1 MDVVALHGDA
11 ASPTFVECCDAGN
24 IDLFQS
30 GAPVPTFLCLVTGK
44 SDWPLVFHSIHLF
57 LSAYN
62 RVFHFATLL
71 KQNSPALGF
80 HKKAQLKTLTQKH
93 VRTRT

>member
-57 LSAYN
+57 CLRITEFSIF
-62 RVFHFATLL
+62 RHCS
-71 KQNSPALGF
+71 KNSPALGF